1 MLKLCVRALDGDPRA
16 NGGRAGGRLE
26 GYAARYVTRSI
37 LLALAL
43 LVAAAGC
50 RREVGPAERYRAFA
64 AAAREGNADAVWS
77 MLSEDSRAALDERA
91 RALAAETPPGVV
103 VPSGRQLV
111 IGDHSAR
118 APRPKAVVVLRESRD
133 RALVSVEV
141 EGEPAREVTLVRE
154 AGVWRVVVPF
164 DN

>member
-1 MLKLCVRALDGDPRA
+1 
-16 NGGRAGGRLE
+16 
-26 GYAARYVTRSI
+26 
-37 LLALAL
+37 
-43 LVAAAGC
+43 VAAAGC

-111 IGDHSAR
+111 LGDHSAR

-133 RALVSVEV
+133 RALVSVQV
-141 EGEPAREVTLVRE
+141 EGESAREVTLVRE